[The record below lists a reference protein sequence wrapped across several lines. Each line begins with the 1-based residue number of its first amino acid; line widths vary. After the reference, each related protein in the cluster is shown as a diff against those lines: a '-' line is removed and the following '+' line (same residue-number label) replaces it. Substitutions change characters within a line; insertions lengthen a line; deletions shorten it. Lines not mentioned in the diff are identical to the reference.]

1 MVIVLKKDI
10 SENQKSNI
18 KSILQSKNF
27 KLNEVK
33 GEESTILAAVGKVAI
48 DLREVEI
55 LPGVASVIPISKPY
69 KMASREFKND
79 NTIVEIPNSIGQI
92 IRIGGSRLVTI
103 AGPSAVESREQIMES
118 AKAVSESGAV
128 LLCAKAFCQSTSPY
142 AFQGLGEKGLE
153 FLKEAGEKYALP
165 VVTEIVTP
173 GHIPLMQD
181 YGIDVLIVGA
191 QNMQNFELL
200 KQLGKLGKPVI
211 LKRGLSATI
220 EEWLMSAEYLLSSG
234 TDKVILCER
243 GIRTY
248 EQATRTTLDL
258 SAIPVLREMTHLPI
272 ITDPSPALGM
282 RDKIEPMALAAISA
296 GSDGVIL
303 DVHPNPEKA
312 LSDAPQS
319 LFPSQL
325 EKIIR
330 DIEALAPVLKKE
342 VAHIKTASEESHK
355 ASEKEAAHEQSKAR
369 CLFSG
374 MKGAYA
380 EMAIIKYF
388 ENAAEAVQVDS
399 FTEIFQQVVD
409 GKAEYGMVP
418 IENSTAGSI
427 YSNYDNLTRYEDIS
441 IVGAI
446 TLKIEHSLL
455 APKGATL
462 QTIKNVYSH
471 PQALSQSSRFL
482 ESHKWNL
489 IDSISTATGASI
501 VAKKNSSENAAVANA
516 RNAQIYGL
524 EVLKEGI
531 ENNPNN
537 YTRFV
542 IIAANHFAKKL
553 IPSNKKPNMVTLMFS
568 TKNEAGAL
576 YNALGVFK
584 DAGLSMN
591 RLESRPIAGKPWQYW
606 FYTDASLGGAESPF
620 EYAEAVAAKL
630 KEQAEDVRILGV
642 YAE

>member
-10 SENQKSNI
+10 SESQKSSI
-18 KSILQSKNF
+18 KSLLQGKNF
-27 KLNEVK
+27 KINEVK
-33 GEESTILAAVGKVAI
+33 GEESTILAAVGKVAM
-48 DLREVEI
+48 DTREVEI

-69 KMASREFKND
+69 KMASREFKSD
-79 NTIVEIPNSIGQI
+79 NTIVEIPNNRGQT
-92 IRIGGSRLVTI
+92 IRVGGSRLVTI
-103 AGPSAVESREQIMES
+103 AGPSTVESREQIMES

-128 LLCAKAFCQSTSPY
+128 LLYARAFRQSTSPY
-142 AFQGLGEKGLE
+142 AFAGLGEKGLSY
-153 FLKEAGEKYALP
+153 LKEAGEKYALP

-173 GHIPLMQD
+173 EHIPLMCAH
-181 YGIDVLIVGA
+181 DVDVFLVGA
-191 QNMQNFELL
+191 RNMQNFELL

-258 SAIPVLREMTHLPI
+258 SAIPILREMTHLPI
-272 ITDPSPALGM
+272 IADPSHALGM
-282 RDKIEPMALAAISA
+282 RDKIEPMALAAIAA
-296 GSDGVIL
+296 GSDGIIV
-303 DVHPNPEKA
+303 DVHPAPEKA
-312 LSDAPQS
+312 LSDASQA
-319 LFPSQL
+319 LFPEQL
-325 EKIIR
+325 EKIIK

-342 VAHIKTASEESHK
+342 VAHIKPA
-355 ASEKEAAHEQSKAR
+355 ASEKKSEVVEHNSPSKPR

-380 EMAIIKYF
+380 EMAVIKYF
-388 ENAAEAVQVDS
+388 ENQAQAVQVDS
-399 FTEIFQQVVD
+399 FGEIFQQVVD

-427 YSNYDNLTRYEDIS
+427 YNNYDNLTRYEDIS

-455 APKGATL
+455 APRGATL
-462 QTIKNVYSH
+462 ETIKNVYSH
-471 PQALSQSSRFL
+471 PQALSQSSAFL
-482 ESHKWNL
+482 ERHKWNL

-501 VAKKNSSENAAVANA
+501 VAKKNSVENAAVANA

-524 EVLKEGI
+524 EILKEGI

-553 IPSNKKPNMVTLMFS
+553 IPNDKKPNMVTLMFS

-584 DAGLSMN
+584 DTGLSMN

-606 FYTDASLGGAESPF
+606 FYTDASLSGAENPT
-620 EYAEAVAAKL
+620 EYVEQVVSKL
-630 KEQAEDVRILGV
+630 KECAQDVRILGI

>member
-10 SENQKSNI
+10 SESQKANI
-18 KSILQSKNF
+18 KSLLQEKNF
-27 KLNEVK
+27 RTNEVK
-33 GEESTILAAVGKVAI
+33 GEESTILAAVGKAAM

-69 KMASREFKND
+69 KMASREFKSD
-79 NTIVEIPNSIGQI
+79 STIVEIPNNLGQI

-103 AGPSAVESREQIMES
+103 AGPSAVESREQIMQS
-118 AKAVSESGAV
+118 AKAVSESGSV
-128 LLCAKAFCQSTSPY
+128 LLCARAFRQTSSPY

-153 FLKEAGEKYALP
+153 YLKEAGEKYALP
-165 VVTEIVTP
+165 VVTEIVAAE
-173 GHIPLMQD
+173 HIPMMLN
-181 YGIDVLIVGA
+181 YGIDVFIVGA
-191 QNMQNFELL
+191 RNMQNFELL
-200 KQLGKLGKPVI
+200 KQLGKLDKPVI

-234 TDKVILCER
+234 TNKVILCER

-258 SAIPVLREMTHLPI
+258 SAIPILREMTHLPI
-272 ITDPSPALGM
+272 LTDPSPALGM
-282 RDKIEPMALAAISA
+282 RDKIAPMALAAISA
-296 GSDGVIL
+296 GSDGIIL
-303 DVHPNPEKA
+303 DVHPTPEKA
-312 LSDAPQS
+312 LCDASQS

-325 EKIIR
+325 EKIIK
-330 DIEALAPVLKKE
+330 DMEALAPVLKKE
-342 VAHIKTASEESHK
+342 VAHIKINSAPQKKAAEEES
-355 ASEKEAAHEQSKAR
+355 AQPSKPK

-388 ENAAEAVQVDS
+388 ENQTEAVQVDS
-399 FTEIFQQVVD
+399 FGEIFQQVVD

-427 YSNYDNLTRYEDIS
+427 YNNYDNLARYEDIS

-462 QTIKNVYSH
+462 ETIKNVYSH

-489 IDSISTATGASI
+489 IDAVSTATGASI
-501 VAKKNSSENAAVANA
+501 VAKKGSVENAAVANA
-516 RNAQIYGL
+516 RNAEIYGL

-542 IIAANHFAKKL
+542 IIAANHFAKKFVP
-553 IPSNKKPNMVTLMFS
+553 IDKKPNMVTLMFS

-576 YNALGVFK
+576 YNALGIFK
-584 DAGLSMN
+584 GAGLSMN

-606 FYTDASLGGAESPF
+606 FYTDASLKDTENPF
-620 EYAEAVAAKL
+620 EYVEGVVEKLKAEA
-630 KEQAEDVRILGV
+630 QDVRILGV